1 MGTNFFKRSDRDT
14 RFVLEEHLK
23 IEKLLKFD
31 KFKSLSMD
39 DFSMILDQ
47 ALKVAA
53 EVLGPTNRDGDQE
66 GVIFDQGRVKVPASF
81 HHAWKTITENGW
93 SALSLNSAYGGQDLP
108 HVVAQAAKEYFAG
121 ANLAFW
127 TYVGLATGNGR
138 LIELYGTEKDKAL
151 FVRKM
156 YTGVWGGTM
165 CLTEPGAGSD
175 VGNLTTKAIPR
186 SDSAVSKIYN
196 ISGNKIF
203 ISAGD
208 HDLTENIIHLVLAR
222 VEGAPEGVRG
232 ISLFI
237 VPKIWV
243 NDDGTLHESND
254 VSTSGVEHKMGIH
267 GSPTCVLN
275 FGDKGLCKGILLGN
289 ENTGLA
295 KMFTMMNESR
305 LETALEALAISACA
319 YENSLDYAKL
329 RIQGVP
335 FTAGK
340 DGKRV
345 RIIEHEDVRRMLMT
359 MKSTIEGM
367 RALMFKT
374 YFLLDVAL
382 YGNDE
387 KEISDASG
395 LVDLFVPL
403 CKSYFSDMSYLIC
416 RDAIQIHGGYGYC
429 GEYPVEQYARD
440 CKILSIWEG
449 TNYIQSLDLAGR
461 KLNMAK
467 GQVFAGWVQDVLSFV
482 EENKGN
488 EAFGVDFG
496 LLKEAATI
504 VKEIAEYYRSL
515 SADKRDLIPLSSTR
529 FLECCSETAIAHLL
543 LEQAMVAQEKMQI
556 LGKDH
561 SDSAF
566 YQGKV
571 LTAQYYVRNIM
582 INVFSREKAIRL
594 ADRSALEIPE
604 EGL

>member
-1 MGTNFFKRSDRDT
+1 
-14 RFVLEEHLK
+14 
-23 IEKLLKFD
+23 LKFD
-31 KFKSLSMD
+31 KFKGFSMD

-66 GVIFDQGRVKVPASF
+66 GVIFDQGKVKVPSSF

-127 TYVGLATGNGR
+127 TYVGLTAGNGR
-138 LIELYGTEKDKAL
+138 LIELYGTEKEKAL

-165 CLTEPGAGSD
+165 CVTEPGAGSD
-175 VGNLTTKAIPR
+175 VGNLTTKAIPLPGS
-186 SDSAVSKIYN
+186 SDSRIYG
-196 ISGNKIF
+196 ISGSKIF

-232 ISLFI
+232 ISLFV

-243 NDDGTLHESND
+243 NDDGTLGESND
-254 VSTSGVEHKMGIH
+254 VMTSGVEHKMGIH

-275 FGDKGLCKGILLGN
+275 FGDQGHCKGILLGN

-319 YENSLDYAKL
+319 YDNSLDYAKL

-387 KEISDASG
+387 KEISNASG

-449 TNYIQSLDLAGR
+449 TNYIQSIDLAGR

-467 GQVFAGWVQDVLSFV
+467 GQVFAGWVQNVLSFV
-482 EENKGN
+482 EENKSN
-488 EAFGVDFG
+488 EAFGVDLG

-515 SADKRDLIPLSSTR
+515 STDKRDLIPLSSTR

-561 SDSAF
+561 SDNAF

-594 ADRSALEIPE
+594 ADRSPLEIPE

>member
-23 IEKLLKFD
+23 IKELLKFD
-31 KFKSLSMD
+31 KFKGFSMD

-53 EVLGPTNRDGDQE
+53 EVLGPTNRDGDRE
-66 GVIFDQGRVKVPASF
+66 GVIFDQGKVKVPSSF

-127 TYVGLATGNGR
+127 TYVGLTAGNGR
-138 LIELYGTEKDKAL
+138 LIELYGTEKEKAL

-165 CLTEPGAGSD
+165 GLTEPGAGSD
-175 VGNLTTKAIPR
+175 VGNLTTKAIPL
-186 SDSAVSKIYN
+186 SNSAVSRIYN

-232 ISLFI
+232 ISLFV

-243 NDDGTLHESND
+243 NDDGTLGESND
-254 VSTSGVEHKMGIH
+254 VMTSGVEHKMGIH

-275 FGDKGLCKGILLGN
+275 FGDQGHCKGILLGN

-345 RIIEHEDVRRMLMT
+345 RIIEHEDVRRVLMT
-359 MKSTIEGM
+359 MKSTIE
-367 RALMFKT
+367 A
-374 YFLLDVAL
+374 
-382 YGNDE
+382 
-387 KEISDASG
+387 
-395 LVDLFVPL
+395 
-403 CKSYFSDMSYLIC
+403 
-416 RDAIQIHGGYGYC
+416 
-429 GEYPVEQYARD
+429 
-440 CKILSIWEG
+440 
-449 TNYIQSLDLAGR
+449 
-461 KLNMAK
+461 
-467 GQVFAGWVQDVLSFV
+467 
-482 EENKGN
+482 
-488 EAFGVDFG
+488 
-496 LLKEAATI
+496 
-504 VKEIAEYYRSL
+504 
-515 SADKRDLIPLSSTR
+515 
-529 FLECCSETAIAHLL
+529 
-543 LEQAMVAQEKMQI
+543 
-556 LGKDH
+556 
-561 SDSAF
+561 
-566 YQGKV
+566 
-571 LTAQYYVRNIM
+571 
-582 INVFSREKAIRL
+582 
-594 ADRSALEIPE
+594 
-604 EGL
+604 

>member
-23 IEKLLKFD
+23 IKELLKFD
-31 KFKSLSMD
+31 KFKGFSMD

-53 EVLGPTNRDGDQE
+53 EVLGPTNRDGDRE
-66 GVIFDQGRVKVPASF
+66 GVIFDQGKVKVPSSF

-127 TYVGLATGNGR
+127 TYVGLTAGNGR
-138 LIELYGTEKDKAL
+138 LIELYGTEKEKAL

-175 VGNLTTKAIPR
+175 VGNLTTKAIPL
-186 SDSAVSKIYN
+186 SNSAVSRIYN

-232 ISLFI
+232 ISLFV

-243 NDDGTLHESND
+243 NDDGTLGESND
-254 VSTSGVEHKMGIH
+254 VMTSGVEHKMGIH

-275 FGDKGLCKGILLGN
+275 FGDQGHCKGILLGN

-345 RIIEHEDVRRMLMT
+345 RIIEHEDVRRVLMT

-387 KEISDASG
+387 KEISNARG

-449 TNYIQSLDLAGR
+449 TNYIQSIDLAGR

-467 GQVFAGWVQDVLSFV
+467 GQVFAGWVQDILSFV

-488 EAFGVDFG
+488 EAFGVDLG

>member
-23 IEKLLKFD
+23 IKELLKFD
-31 KFKSLSMD
+31 KFKGFSMD

-53 EVLGPTNRDGDQE
+53 EVLGPTNRDGDRE
-66 GVIFDQGRVKVPASF
+66 GVIFDQGKVKVPSSF

-127 TYVGLATGNGR
+127 TYVGLTAGNGR
-138 LIELYGTEKDKAL
+138 LIELYGTEKEKAL

-175 VGNLTTKAIPR
+175 VGNLTTKAIPL
-186 SDSAVSKIYN
+186 SNSAVSRIYN

-232 ISLFI
+232 ISLFV

-243 NDDGTLHESND
+243 NDDGTLGESND
-254 VSTSGVEHKMGIH
+254 VMTSGVEHKMGIH

-275 FGDKGLCKGILLGN
+275 FGDQGHCKGILLGN

-345 RIIEHEDVRRMLMT
+345 RIIEHEDVRRVLMT

-387 KEISDASG
+387 KEISNARG

-449 TNYIQSLDLAGR
+449 TNYIQSIDLAGR

-467 GQVFAGWVQDVLSFV
+467 GQVFAGWVQDILSFV

-488 EAFGVDFG
+488 EAFGVDLG

-582 INVFSREKAIRL
+582 IDVFSREKAIRL

>member
-23 IEKLLKFD
+23 IKELLKFD
-31 KFKSLSMD
+31 KFKGFSMD

-66 GVIFDQGRVKVPASF
+66 GVIFDQGKVKVPSSF

-127 TYVGLATGNGR
+127 TYVGLTAGNGR
-138 LIELYGTEKDKAL
+138 LIELYGTEKEKAL

-165 CLTEPGAGSD
+165 CVTEPGAGSD
-175 VGNLTTKAIPR
+175 VGNLTTKAIPLPGS
-186 SDSAVSKIYN
+186 SDSRIYG
-196 ISGNKIF
+196 ISGSKIF

-232 ISLFI
+232 ISLFV

-243 NDDGTLHESND
+243 NDDGTLGESND
-254 VSTSGVEHKMGIH
+254 VMTSGVEHKMGIH

-275 FGDKGLCKGILLGN
+275 FGDQGHCKGILLGN

-319 YENSLDYAKL
+319 YDNSLDYAKL

-387 KEISDASG
+387 KEISNASG

-449 TNYIQSLDLAGR
+449 TNYIQSIDLAGR

-467 GQVFAGWVQDVLSFV
+467 GQVFAGWVQNVLSFV
-482 EENKGN
+482 EENKSN
-488 EAFGVDFG
+488 EAFGVDLG

-515 SADKRDLIPLSSTR
+515 STDKRDLIPLSSTR

-561 SDSAF
+561 SDNAF

-594 ADRSALEIPE
+594 ADRSPLEIPE